1 MPLGLVLRRFMDSFR
16 HRNLFRLFRL
26 RRRPFPPRC
35 GRFPPVRSAPCTACG
50 DVPSIWKMLDAEA
63 ELIVQEY
70 DVSACDFDGRRF
82 SQYGGNL
89 FVWEGIFM
97 ARRAGKHTFCLA
109 DRKNFVCFTI
119 GGVTSLGN
127 FTGETNTFT
136 VRLAKGP
143 NNIQVIV
150 MFYDDNRPRGAGTGR
165 VAPFFTY
172 RPPVSDGGF
181 RFDDDDED
189 DELMNK
195 ITPAILYHAVEDEE
209 EGS

>member
-1 MPLGLVLRRFMDSFR
+1 MREFSPGALCSVYRV
-16 HRNLFRLFRL
+16 
-26 RRRPFPPRC
+26 RRRP
-35 GRFPPVRSAPCTACG
+35 V
-50 DVPSIWKMLDAEA
+50 DLESILKMLDAEA

-82 SQYGGNL
+82 SQDGGNL
-89 FVWEGIFM
+89 FVWEGVFM
-97 ARRAGKHTFCLA
+97 ARRAGKHIFCLA

-127 FTGETNTFT
+127 FTGEKSTFR
-136 VRLAKGP
+136 VNLAKGP

-150 MFYDDNRPRGAGTGR
+150 MFYDDNQRRGAGTETGR

-181 RFDDDDED
+181 KFDDDDED
-189 DELMNK
+189 DDELMNK
-195 ITPAILYHAVEDEE
+195 VTPAILYHAVEDEE
-209 EGS
+209 GP